1 MKHNKI
7 NKSLFTLLTWFLLQA
22 AGTFAFA
29 ESIEPANGSNG
40 EQIPTA
46 TADKQ
51 VNERPNANKQAA
63 DSAYMEKAYDKAIAG
78 YEQLLKAGVDVD
90 VLYNL
95 GNAYYRKNN
104 LPRAIL
110 NYEKALK
117 YEPRHKD
124 ARHNLEI
131 CRSKLGVSENP
142 PSEMFFITW
151 FNDLT
156 AYFSVDQWGTMAM
169 LFFSLTTFLIVLRR
183 MTRQRLPKKS
193 PPSSCRSPLPPLHW
207 LPPMPA
213 CNTIAF
219 TTTHTPSPYKTQP

>member
-78 YEQLLKAGVDVD
+78 YEQILKAGVDID

-95 GNAYYRKNN
+95 
-104 LPRAIL
+104 
-110 NYEKALK
+110 
-117 YEPRHKD
+117 
-124 ARHNLEI
+124 
-131 CRSKLGVSENP
+131 
-142 PSEMFFITW
+142 
-151 FNDLT
+151 
-156 AYFSVDQWGTMAM
+156 
-169 LFFSLTTFLIVLRR
+169 
-183 MTRQRLPKKS
+183 
-193 PPSSCRSPLPPLHW
+193 
-207 LPPMPA
+207 
-213 CNTIAF
+213 
-219 TTTHTPSPYKTQP
+219 